1 MSKPSTTE
9 LSGQVHLNAS
19 RRTVIGLGLI
29 AFAVLITYGNTLN
42 SEFIH
47 DDKAEILQ
55 NPFVR
60 DFSHIREIFT
70 SAAWTFGGEGPYQL
84 SSNYYRPIQ
93 YLSYAVLYRFF
104 GAEPW
109 GYHLYKLLSHLAVCG
124 LVFWIVSRWWLDY
137 DVALFSSLL
146 FAVHPANTEAV
157 SWISGIT
164 DTTCALFFLLSLLV
178 YLQDRSHPSNLRV
191 LLLSF
196 LFLAGMLCKET
207 MVTFLGVILVYDW
220 LETGRLPRLKEQI
233 RVVLPLLAVFA
244 IYLALRINAIGAF
257 TNPRQVQFQFDFL
270 TRLQILLNQLI
281 LLSKYVVLFF
291 FPLRLNA
298 HHLYDPVTSPFSY
311 GFGLALLVLMASLLG
326 IRLMLTLMKP
336 ERRGLF
342 LVGSV
347 WFPIVLLPVIVFFKQ
362 LGENVFAERYIYLPS
377 IGLCISVCLVL
388 RLYQGWRLKASSVVF
403 GVLLAFLASMSI
415 QRNKVWQTELT
426 FYETTA
432 KASPEEWGILNNL
445 GAAYN
450 RRGRPHDAIK
460 AFEAS
465 IAIHPS
471 PHALKNLGYSYAA
484 VGRIEDSEAT
494 YRRAIAL
501 DPMDAGAYAALAD
514 ALSVRGRYSEAIGNY
529 EKALALYPASTVA
542 LFGYAEACFADHRY
556 DDAVRALHR
565 VLALSPGESA
575 RAYDEFARVY
585 QAQNLPK
592 MAAEAKRKASA
603 AVTVQ
608 LLR

>member
-1 MSKPSTTE
+1 MECPTPI
-9 LSGQVHLNAS
+9 
-19 RRTVIGLGLI
+19 TVNQRVLIGLTLI
-29 AFAVLITYGNTLN
+29 AIAVFVTYGNTLK

-47 DDKAEILQ
+47 DDTAEILQ

-60 DFSHIREIFT
+60 DLSHIHEIFT
-70 SAAWTFGGEGPYQL
+70 SAAWTFGGAGPYQL

-104 GAEPW
+104 GPEPW
-109 GYHLYKLLSHLAVCG
+109 GYHLYKLLSHLVVCG
-124 LVFWIVSRWWLDY
+124 LVFWILWRWWKDY
-137 DVALFSSLL
+137 HVAIFSSLL

-164 DTTCALFFLLSLLV
+164 DTSCALFFLLSLVV
-178 YLQDRSHPSNLRV
+178 YLQDRSHPSNLRL

-196 LFLAGMLCKET
+196 LFLAGMLSKET
-207 MVTFLGVILVYDW
+207 MVTFLGMILVYEW
-220 LETGRLPRLKEQI
+220 LETGRFPRLKNLM

-270 TRLQILLNQLI
+270 NWFQILLNQLI

-291 FPLRLNA
+291 FPVRLNA

-311 GFGLALLVLMASLLG
+311 GFGLAFVVLTASLLS
-326 IRLMLTLMKP
+326 IRLMLKSMKP

-347 WFPIVLLPVIVFFKQ
+347 WFPIVLLPVIMFFKQ
-362 LGENVFAERYIYLPS
+362 LGENVFTERYIYLPS

-388 RLYQGWRLKASSVVF
+388 RLPRGWRLRASSVAF
-403 GVLLAFLASMSI
+403 GMLLIVLASMSI
-415 QRNKVWQTELT
+415 QRNKVWQTELN
-426 FYETTA
+426 FYEITA
-432 KASPEEWGILNNL
+432 KASPQEWGILNNL

-450 RRGRPHDAIK
+450 RRGRPQDAIK

-471 PHALKNLGYSYAA
+471 PHALKNLGYTYAA
-484 VGRIEDSEAT
+484 VGRTEDSEAT
-494 YRRAIAL
+494 YRKAIAL

-514 ALSVRGRYSEAIGNY
+514 ALSVRGQYSEAIRNY
-529 EKALALYPASTVA
+529 QRALTLYPASKVA
-542 LFGYAEACFADHRY
+542 LFSYAEACLADHRY
-556 DDAVRALHR
+556 DEAVRALQR

-575 RAYDEFARVY
+575 RAYNELARVY
-585 QAQNLPK
+585 QAQNLPEL
-592 MAAEAKRKASA
+592 AAEAKRKAAA
-603 AVTVQ
+603 AVKVQ
-608 LLR
+608 LFR